1 MLPIKLKLPDGFLEE
16 EVRCGY
22 TVTAE
27 TKKLWAVELDLLNEL
42 DKVCKA
48 HNIKYYA
55 NAGTLLGAVRHK
67 GFIPWDD
74 DIDIMMPRKDY
85 EKLCKHYKEFS
96 SPYFFQT
103 EYTDPGSLRGHAQL
117 RNSKTTGILKSELN
131 AGFTFNQGIFI
142 DIFPLDNLPDNKK
155 EKRKFIK
162 KVLRMQKLTKLF
174 RNVPA
179 KKGYGRNKLKI
190 AIKKII
196 APFLLITNKAFK
208 VDHKLYKKYEK
219 LMQKYNGI
227 KTKEVGL
234 MNFLYV
240 LGRNEWNRSLF
251 ENDPIIMNFEM
262 LKMPV
267 PSGYDKM
274 LTKTYGEWREYQIGS
289 TQHGGMFVDTD
300 NCYKKYLKK
309 KDR

>member
-27 TKKLWAVELDLLNEL
+27 AKKLWAVELDLLNEL

-85 EKLCKHYKEFS
+85 EKLCKHYNEFA

-142 DIFPLDNLPDNKK
+142 DIFPMDNMPGNNNV
-155 EKRKFIK
+155 KRKFIK
-162 KVLRMQKLTKLF
+162 RILRMQKLTRLF

-179 KKGYGRNKLKI
+179 KKGYGNNRVKI
-190 AIKKII
+190 AIKKAIS
-196 APFLLITNKAFK
+196 PFLFITNKAFR
-208 VDHKLYKKYEK
+208 VDHKLYKRYER
-219 LMQKYNGI
+219 LMQKYNGTR
-227 KTKEVGL
+227 TKEIAL

-240 LGRNEWNRSLF
+240 LGRNEWERSWF
-251 ENDPIIMNFEM
+251 VNDPIIMDFEM
-262 LKMPV
+262 LKIPV
-267 PSGYDKM
+267 PSQYDKV
-274 LTKTYGEWREYQIGS
+274 LTKTYGEWHKYQIGT
-289 TQHGGMFVDTD
+289 TQHGGLFVDTD
-300 NCYKKYLKK
+300 NSYKKYIIKK
-309 KDR
+309 NK